1 MIETYGQGTPGDV
14 ARRVLDHAQGVRDIA
29 FALLAGLWMH
39 EAHTDASRRHRL
51 HFGKGANGVTLY
63 LDSGEKFA
71 FRGRQGPDGYD
82 RVEILDAPSGGR
94 VLLTLDGPED
104 SERFFEL
111 LSEALAADRAAVA

>member
-14 ARRVLDHAQGVRDIA
+14 ARRVLHHAQGVRDTT
-29 FALLAGLWMH
+29 FALLAGLWVH
-39 EAHTDASRRHRL
+39 EAHTDASRRHQL

-82 RVEILDAPSGGR
+82 RVEVLDAPRNGR
-94 VLLTLDGPED
+94 VLATLDGPED
-104 SERFFEL
+104 SEQFFDL
-111 LSEALAADRAAVA
+111 LTRALAPDRATVA